1 MLEGGGEKVGELMG
15 REVGLGEKEGG
26 GVCKDRC
33 SISSQRKYMSAR
45 IKERR
50 DLWGSLE

>member
-1 MLEGGGEKVGELMG
+1 MLEGGGEKLGELMG
-15 REVGLGEKEGG
+15 REVGLGERG

>member
-1 MLEGGGEKVGELMG
+1 MLEGGGEKVGGGIDGERG
-15 REVGLGEKEGG
+15 RTGGEGG

-33 SISSQRKYMSAR
+33 PISSQRKYMSAR